1 MQLTTYHELR
11 VKVELKSSGVR
22 EKLRAVD
29 DVLRVTQDRLDVEV
43 KQQKSLT
50 AKAEKLQIAKLQSQK
65 NLLEIDKKIRSV
77 KKVTNADLLTSVRSF
92 KLTTFYLFC
101 LLRLFFFLLLTILS
115 LNLTVIIRE

>member
-101 LLRLFFFLLLTILS
+101 LLRLFFFSFTYYFVFKF
-115 LNLTVIIRE
+115 NCNYT

>member
-1 MQLTTYHELR
+1 LQLTTYHELR

-101 LLRLFFFLLLTILS
+101 LLRLFFFFFYLLFCL
-115 LNLTVIIRE
+115 